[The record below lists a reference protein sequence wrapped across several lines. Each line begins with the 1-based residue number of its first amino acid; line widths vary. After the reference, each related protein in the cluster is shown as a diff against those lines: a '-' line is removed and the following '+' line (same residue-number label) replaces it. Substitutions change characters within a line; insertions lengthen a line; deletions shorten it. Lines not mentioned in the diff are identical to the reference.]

1 MALKDILAF
10 IELPLEPPSEP
21 AALTPALAQA
31 IELAREPAARLRVVV
46 STPRIFAPSSMLF
59 TGFTEELAARAN
71 EAAEAAA
78 ANLAAAARTA
88 LGAAG
93 LHGEVTSGCD
103 PIELA
108 LGDVARLGRAAD
120 LIVVDRAAA
129 PLDSRGS
136 VFSAALFETGRPVLL
151 PASNAARAARVRKVL
166 LAWDGSRSA
175 TRAAQAALGLF
186 APAAE
191 IVLAT
196 VEGEKSLAGRLSAE
210 DMAAHLARHGAR
222 VTTVALPMFDGV
234 AVTLER
240 HAEAIGADVIAMG
253 GFATP
258 RWRELL
264 FGGVTREVM
273 LAARFPVMLAN

>member
-10 IELPLEPPSEP
+10 VELALEPPSEP
-21 AALTPALAQA
+21 AALTPALTQA
-31 IELAREPAARLRVVV
+31 IALARQPGARLRVVV

-78 ANLAAAARTA
+78 ANLAAAARSA
-88 LGAAG
+88 LAAAG

-108 LGDVARLGRAAD
+108 LGEVARLGRAAD
-120 LIVVDRAAA
+120 LILVDRAAA

-136 VFSAALFETGRPVLL
+136 VLSTALFETGRPVML
-151 PASNAARAARVRKVL
+151 PASGGAPVARVGKVL
-166 LAWDGSRSA
+166 LAWDGSRAAS
-175 TRAAQAALGLF
+175 RAAQAALWLF
-186 APAAE
+186 APGAD
-191 IVLAT
+191 IVLAS
-196 VEGEKSLAGRLSAE
+196 VEGEKSLEGKLSAE
-210 DMAAHLARHGAR
+210 DMAVHLGRHGAR
-222 VTTVALPMFDGV
+222 VATVALPMIDGV

-240 HAEAIGADVIAMG
+240 HAEAIGADIIAMG
-253 GFATP
+253 GYATP